1 MKVKNFILIFI
12 LFFSEGAHSESRW
25 ELTKNSNGISV
36 YQRSGKDTDA
46 EEFLGTITIEETAQK
61 IFAITGDVGS
71 NRYWMADCIHSE
83 HVKKISDNEV
93 IAYYITSPPWPV
105 TKRDSVIRIKFNR
118 INGEKFRVDMNAL
131 SEGEAEQYVGKNSG
145 MVRIYKMSGFVDIEG
160 RNGKTGIRF
169 GVSGGPG
176 GNVPDFIVKW
186 GGWRIPYHT
195 LEGLRNFVM
204 LKNGQ
209 K

>member
-1 MKVKNFILIFI
+1 MKVKNFILIF
-12 LFFSEGAHSESRW
+12 LLLFSEGVHSESQW
-25 ELTKNSNGISV
+25 KLTKNRNGISV
-36 YQRSGKDTDA
+36 YQRSGEVADA
-46 EEFLGTITIEETAQK
+46 EQFLGTITIEETAQN

-83 HVKKISDNEV
+83 LIKKISDNEV

-105 TKRDSVIRIKFNR
+105 TRRDSVIKIKFNR
-118 INGEKFRVDMNAL
+118 IGGDKFRVDMNAL
-131 SEGEAEQYVGKNSG
+131 SEGEAEQYVGKKSG
-145 MVRIYKMSGFVDIEG
+145 MVRIYKMSGFVDIEEKS
-160 RNGKTGIRF
+160 GKTGIRF

-176 GNVPDFIVKW
+176 GKVPDFIIRW
-186 GGWRIPYHT
+186 GGWRIPYNT